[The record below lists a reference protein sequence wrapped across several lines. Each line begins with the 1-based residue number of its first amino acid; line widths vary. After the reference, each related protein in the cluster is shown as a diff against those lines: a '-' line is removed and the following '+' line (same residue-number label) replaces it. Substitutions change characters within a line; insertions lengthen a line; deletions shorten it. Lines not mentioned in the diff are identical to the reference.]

1 MWVVSLSKAYAE
13 TIEIFEMSCIR
24 HLGKISWKAR
34 ITNEEVL
41 KRMKTKRELLK
52 NIAKRKMKYYGHI
65 KRRNN
70 LLTTLVEG
78 KIQGKR
84 PRGRPRNSWF
94 GDIKQWSGRNGFEAT
109 QSAGDRHLWSI
120 ISHRPLLRRWYPQ
133 VIQVITAQKVSY
145 IYSRHQLDKLYST
158 LHSILGCFRQTT
170 LFKWKSD
177 LR

>member
-1 MWVVSLSKAYAE
+1 MKSYIFSIFCYGCEAWSLSKASE
-13 TIEIFEMSCIR
+13 EKIEIFEMWCIR

-78 KIQGKR
+78 KIQGRR

-94 GDIKQWSGRNGFEAT
+94 GDIKQWSGRNGYEAT
-109 QSAGDRHLWSI
+109 QSAGDRQLWSI
-120 ISHRPLLRRWYPQ
+120 ISHQLLLRRWYPQ
-133 VIQVITAQKVSY
+133 VIQVMSCLRAAKAQPFV
-145 IYSRHQLDKLYST
+145 
-158 LHSILGCFRQTT
+158 
-170 LFKWKSD
+170 
-177 LR
+177 